1 MELHTVPQVLRPR
14 CGDNVTLTCEATG
27 PPQMDIKRFSWV
39 FKNKTCHYNDPSPK
53 PWCESAGEPPRH
65 SLALTLVS
73 VMPVDQGEYMCKLHS
88 NMGVAQNRSVVTV
101 QGRHIWLLS
110 DP

>member
-1 MELHTVPQVLRPR
+1 MELQTEPRVLSSR

-39 FKNKTCHYNDPSPK
+39 FKNKSCHYNDPSPK
-53 PWCESAGEPPRH
+53 PWCESAGAPPRRR
-65 SLALTLVS
+65 LALTLVS
-73 VMPVDQGEYMCKLHS
+73 VTPLDQGEYTCKLHS

-101 QGRHIWLLS
+101 RGEHVWLLS